1 MKKAELI
8 FVPQTSK
15 GHLIPILEFAKRL
28 IDHDDW
34 ISITVAFVKSPS
46 DSFTDAYIESVKTSK
61 LDRFEFIDVSQQE
74 HHSLVVDHHSQSI
87 KDHVDALMETH
98 MPLLKD
104 FVTEISSSRSRS
116 DLDTFTG
123 LVFDLLLVP
132 LVDIAHQFN
141 IPSYIFLTANA
152 GFLSLLFHLTTQHDD
167 TWNSPD
173 FKRSYPDEL
182 SSGFINPVPFNVLPS
197 ALFDKDNGYPW
208 FMMTAQKFK
217 AVKGIMVNTFE
228 ELEPYAISG
237 FSDRGSPP
245 VYPVG
250 PVLDINCKPYTELDL
265 AQCKKVMKWLDEQPR
280 SSVIFLCFGSFG
292 HFLAPQVKEIALGL
306 EQSGYRFL
314 WSLRVQSLS
323 PRQPSRNDGSGCV
336 HYIEDM
342 LPEGFME
349 RIQGKGIMIH
359 GWAPQ
364 VKILAHEEIG
374 GFVSHCGWN
383 SILESLWFGVPV
395 VTWPM
400 YAEQQLN
407 AFKMKEL
414 GLAIELR
421 LDYEELNASNVMT
434 ANEIKKAVKQV
445 MDDGSEVRK
454 KAKEMAEI
462 ARKAIVNG
470 GSSFLSI
477 QRFIEDMIG
486 EN

>member
-1 MKKAELI
+1 MIGFRSPLLLLNH
-8 FVPQTSK
+8 P
-15 GHLIPILEFAKRL
+15 PIL
-28 IDHDDW
+28 
-34 ISITVAFVKSPS
+34 SP
-46 DSFTDAYIESVKTSK
+46 VKTSK
-61 LDRFEFIDVSQQE
+61 LDRFKFIDVSQQEE

-104 FVTEISSSRSRS
+104 FVTDISSSRSRS
-116 DLDTFTG
+116 DLETFTG
-123 LVFDLLLVP
+123 VLESFVP
-132 LVDIAHQFN
+132 PN
-141 IPSYIFLTANA
+141 
-152 GFLSLLFHLTTQHDD
+152 
-167 TWNSPD
+167 

-182 SSGFINPVPFNVLPS
+182 ISGFINPVPFNVLPS

-228 ELEPYAISG
+228 ELEPDAISG

-280 SSVIFLCFGSFG
+280 SSLIFLCFGSFR

-314 WSLRVQSLS
+314 WSLQ
-323 PRQPSRNDGSGCV
+323 
-336 HYIEDM
+336 
-342 LPEGFME
+342 GFME

-364 VKILAHEEIG
+364 VKILAHEAIG

-407 AFKMKEL
+407 AFKMVKEL

-421 LDYEELNASNVMT
+421 LDYEELNVSNVVT
-434 ANEIKKAVKQV
+434 ANEIKNAVKQV
-445 MDDGSEVRK
+445 MDDRSEVRK
-454 KAKEMAEI
+454 KAKGMAEI

-470 GSSFLSI
+470 GSPFLSI

>member
-28 IDHDDW
+28 VDHDDR

-46 DSFTDAYIESVKTSK
+46 DSFTDACIESVKTSK
-61 LDRFEFIDVSQQE
+61 LDRFKFIDVSQQEE

-98 MPLLKD
+98 KPLLKD
-104 FVTEISSSRSRS
+104 FVTDISSSRSRS
-116 DLDTFTG
+116 DLETFTG
-123 LVFDLLLVP
+123 LVFDLLFVP

-141 IPSYIFLTANA
+141 IPSNIFLTANA
-152 GFLSLLFHLTTQHDD
+152 GFLSLLFHLTTQHDE
-167 TWNSPD
+167 TRNSPD

-182 SSGFINPVPFNVLPS
+182 ISGFINPVPFNVLPS

-237 FSDRGSPP
+237 FSDRGSSP

-250 PVLDINCKPYTELDL
+250 PVLDINCKPDTELDL

-292 HFLAPQVKEIALGL
+292 HFLAPQVKEIALRL

-314 WSLRVQSLS
+314 WSLQ
-323 PRQPSRNDGSGCV
+323 
-336 HYIEDM
+336 
-342 LPEGFME
+342 GFME

-364 VKILAHEEIG
+364 VKILAHEAIG

-383 SILESLWFGVPV
+383 SILESLWFGLPV

-407 AFKMKEL
+407 AFKMVKEL

-421 LDYEELNASNVMT
+421 LDYEELNVSNVVT
-434 ANEIKKAVKQV
+434 ANEIKNAVKQV
-445 MDDGSEVRK
+445 MDDSSEVRK

>member
-1 MKKAELI
+1 
-8 FVPQTSK
+8 
-15 GHLIPILEFAKRL
+15 
-28 IDHDDW
+28 
-34 ISITVAFVKSPS
+34 
-46 DSFTDAYIESVKTSK
+46 
-61 LDRFEFIDVSQQE
+61 
-74 HHSLVVDHHSQSI
+74 
-87 KDHVDALMETH
+87 
-98 MPLLKD
+98 
-104 FVTEISSSRSRS
+104 
-116 DLDTFTG
+116 
-123 LVFDLLLVP
+123 
-132 LVDIAHQFN
+132 
-141 IPSYIFLTANA
+141 
-152 GFLSLLFHLTTQHDD
+152 
-167 TWNSPD
+167 
-173 FKRSYPDEL
+173 
-182 SSGFINPVPFNVLPS
+182 
-197 ALFDKDNGYPW
+197 
-208 FMMTAQKFK
+208 MMTAQKFK

-407 AFKMKEL
+407 AFKMVKEL

-421 LDYEELNASNVMT
+421 LDYEELNVSNVVT

>member
-1 MKKAELI
+1 
-8 FVPQTSK
+8 
-15 GHLIPILEFAKRL
+15 
-28 IDHDDW
+28 DYNHDDR

-61 LDRFEFIDVSQQE
+61 LDRFKFIDVSQQEE

-104 FVTEISSSRSRS
+104 FVTDISSSRSRS
-116 DLDTFTG
+116 DLETFTG
-123 LVFDLLLVP
+123 LVFDLLFVP
-132 LVDIAHQFN
+132 LVDISHQFN
-141 IPSYIFLTANA
+141 IPSYIFLTANIA
-152 GFLSLLFHLTTQHDD
+152 GFLSLLFHLTTQHDE
-167 TWNSPD
+167 TRNSPD

-182 SSGFINPVPFNVLPS
+182 ISGFINPVPFNVLPS
-197 ALFDKDNGYPW
+197 ALFDKDN
-208 FMMTAQKFK
+208 
-217 AVKGIMVNTFE
+217 

-265 AQCKKVMKWLDEQPR
+265 AQCKK
-280 SSVIFLCFGSFG
+280 
-292 HFLAPQVKEIALGL
+292 
-306 EQSGYRFL
+306 
-314 WSLRVQSLS
+314 
-323 PRQPSRNDGSGCV
+323 
-336 HYIEDM
+336 DM

-364 VKILAHEEIG
+364 VKILAHEAIG

-407 AFKMKEL
+407 AFKMVKEL

-421 LDYEELNASNVMT
+421 LDYEELNVSNVVT
-434 ANEIKKAVKQV
+434 ANEIKNAVKQV
-445 MDDGSEVRK
+445 MDDSSEVRK
-454 KAKEMAEI
+454 KTKEMAEI

-470 GSSFLSI
+470 GSPFLSI
-477 QRFIEDMIG
+477 QRFIEDM
-486 EN
+486 

>member
-8 FVPQTSK
+8 FVPQTNK

-28 IDHDDW
+28 VDHDDR

-61 LDRFEFIDVSQQE
+61 LDRFKFIDVSQQEE

-104 FVTEISSSRSRS
+104 FVTDISSSRSRS
-116 DLDTFTG
+116 DLETFTG
-123 LVFDLLLVP
+123 LVFDLLFVP

-152 GFLSLLFHLTTQHDD
+152 GFLSLLFHLTAQHDE
-167 TWNSPD
+167 TRNSPD

-182 SSGFINPVPFNVLPS
+182 ISGFINPVPFNVLPS

-228 ELEPYAISG
+228 ELEPCAISG

-250 PVLDINCKPYTELDL
+250 PLLDINCKPYTELDL

-280 SSVIFLCFGSFG
+280 SSLIFLCFGSFG
-292 HFLAPQVKEIALGL
+292 HFLAPQVKEIALRL

-314 WSLRVQSLS
+314 WSLQ
-323 PRQPSRNDGSGCV
+323 
-336 HYIEDM
+336 
-342 LPEGFME
+342 GFME

-364 VKILAHEEIG
+364 VKILAHEAIG

-407 AFKMKEL
+407 AFKMVKEL

-421 LDYEELNASNVMT
+421 LDYEELNVSNVVT
-434 ANEIKKAVKQV
+434 ANEIKNAVKQV
-445 MDDGSEVRK
+445 MDDSSEVRK